1 MDDPDLSWKAKVAA
15 MALVRAANLDGS
27 NCYPGA
33 LKCAGWMSVGKT
45 TIKEG
50 WAELKAAGYLD
61 IMPLPAGRRRTH
73 GATKVFKFP
82 TWAAT
87 RPELEATWAATRR
100 KPGRHAASTL
110 EGNQEGTSSP
120 LLNSPPHQPC
130 EHCGGPLLTYNEGMD
145 DAFVA
150 CTICN
155 KVVRDA

>member
-1 MDDPDLSWKAKVAA
+1 MDDLDLSWKAKVAA

-45 TIKEG
+45 TIKQG

-73 GATKVFKFP
+73 GAVKVFKFP

-87 RPELEATWAATRR
+87 RPELDATWAATRR
-100 KPGRHAASTL
+100 EPGRHAAPTL
-110 EGNQEGTSSP
+110 EGNREDPSDPRG
-120 LLNSPPHQPC
+120 PC
-130 EHCGGPLLTYNEGMD
+130 EDCGAPSVTHNFGADLCPECAQRRWEAT
-145 DAFVA
+145 
-150 CTICN
+150 
-155 KVVRDA
+155 